1 MKKVLTAAAALAVG
15 ATGAY
20 AGGIERTNQS
30 VGVLFEEGNYAEF
43 SFSAVTPKVSGVSD
57 IGTAFFAGSAV
68 DQSSGNMAE
77 NYTKVGAAVKMQIND
92 QFSAALIFDQPYGAN
107 VDYGDADA
115 TYFANGASATLESSA
130 VTALLKYTLPSN
142 ASVFGGL
149 RYQTLSAVA
158 SVPFVASYSVDG
170 EKDAGVGYVIGAA
183 YEKPEIALRVALTY
197 NSSIKHELATTEN
210 SGLGV
215 GNTSTTEINTP
226 QSVNLEVQSG
236 IAANTLLFGSVRWV
250 EWSAFDITPDDY
262 LAATDFGD
270 DGLFN
275 GTGSSLVS
283 YADDRFAYT
292 LGLGRKFSDT
302 WSGAVTVSYE
312 KTLGGPS
319 SNLGPTDGQLSLGLG
334 GAYTRD
340 NMKISGGVSYT
351 WIGDT
356 FTGPEATPFANF
368 DDNTAFGA
376 GIKVGFTY

>member
-43 SFSAVTPKVSGVSD
+43 SFASVSPDVSGID
-57 IGTAFFAGSAV
+57 TASVGPGSPG
-68 DQSSGNMAE
+68 DSSGNMAE
-77 NYTKVGAAVKMQIND
+77 NYTKFGAAVKMQIND

-130 VTALLKYTLPSN
+130 ITALLKYTLPSN
-142 ASVFGGL
+142 ASVYGGL

-158 SVPFVASYSVDG
+158 SVPFVGSYSVDG

-197 NSSIKHELATTEN
+197 NSSIKHELATAE
-210 SGLGV
+210 SSALPV
-215 GNTSTTEINTP
+215 DQTSTTEINTP

-250 EWSAFDITPDDY
+250 EWSAFDISPPDY
-262 LAATDFGD
+262 FTLTGD
-270 DGLFN
+270 
-275 GTGSSLVS
+275 SLVS
-283 YADDRFAYT
+283 YVDDRFTYT

-302 WSGAVTVSYE
+302 WSGAVTVTYE
-312 KTLGGPS
+312 ETLGSQS
-319 SNLGPTDGQLSLGLG
+319 SNLGPTDGILSLGLG

-340 NMKISGGVSYT
+340 NMKISGGISYS

-368 DDNTAFGA
+368 EDNTAFGV

>member
-1 MKKVLTAAAALAVG
+1 MKKVLTATAALTIG

-43 SFSAVTPKVSGVSD
+43 SFASVSPKVSGVSD
-57 IGTAFFAGSAV
+57 TASAAFPGATAG
-68 DQSSGNMAE
+68 QSSGNMAE

-107 VDYGDADA
+107 VNYGDADA
-115 TYFANGASATLESSA
+115 TYFAIGASATLESSA

-142 ASVFGGL
+142 ASVYGGL

-158 SVPFVASYSVDG
+158 SVPFLGTYSVDG

-197 NSSIKHELATTEN
+197 NSSIKHELTTTEN
-210 SGLGV
+210 SLIIGV
-215 GNTSTTEINTP
+215 DQTSTTEIDTP

-250 EWSAFDITPDDY
+250 EWSAFDITPDGY
-262 LAATDFGD
+262 LTTTDFL
-270 DGLFN
+270 DGPS
-275 GTGSSLVS
+275 GSGSSLVS
-283 YADDRFAYT
+283 YADDRFTYT

-302 WSGAVTVSYE
+302 WSGAVTATYE
-312 KTLGGPS
+312 KTMGGPS
-319 SNLGPTDGQLSLGLG
+319 TNLGPTDGILSLGLG

-340 NMKISGGVSYT
+340 NMKISGGVSYS

-368 DDNTAFGA
+368 DDNTAFGV

>member
-1 MKKVLTAAAALAVG
+1 MKKVLTATAALAIG

-20 AGGIERTNQS
+20 AGGIERTTQS
-30 VGVLFEEGNYAEF
+30 VGVLFEEGNYAES

-57 IGTAFFAGSAV
+57 IGSTSVPGAAV

-77 NYTKVGAAVKMQIND
+77 QYTRAGAAVKMQIND

-107 VDYGDADA
+107 VNYGDADA
-115 TYFANGASATLESSA
+115 TYFAIGASATLESSA

-142 ASVFGGL
+142 ASVYGGL

-158 SVPFVASYSVDG
+158 SVPFLGTYSVDG

-197 NSSIKHELATTEN
+197 NSSIKHELATTET
-210 SGLGV
+210 SALPV
-215 GNTSTTEINTP
+215 DQTSTTEINTP

-236 IAANTLLFGSVRWV
+236 IAADTLLFGSVRWV
-250 EWSAFDITPDDY
+250 EWSAFDISPPDYFTLTD
-262 LAATDFGD
+262 AA
-270 DGLFN
+270 N
-275 GTGSSLVS
+275 GASGPGASLVS
-283 YADDRFAYT
+283 YVDDRFTYT
-292 LGLGRKFSDT
+292 VGLGRKFSDT
-302 WSGAVTVSYE
+302 WSGAVTVTYE
-312 KTLGGPS
+312 ETLGSPS
-319 SNLGPTDGQLSLGLG
+319 SNLGPTDGILSLDLG

-340 NMKISGGVSYT
+340 NMKISGGISYS

-368 DDNTAFGA
+368 EDNTAFGV